1 MYEDNN
7 TFEDIMERTL
17 AKVATDVDK
26 REGSVIYNAL
36 APTNEEIAY
45 LYTLLDAII
54 ENGFADTAERDYL
67 IQRCKERGIYPDEAT
82 CAILK
87 AEFNMEIPIGNRF
100 NLGELNYV
108 AIAFIEQKNV
118 SVKNED
124 GETEVKALWYY
135 QLQCEEAGT
144 EGNTQFGVL
153 EAIDF
158 VDTNMEGSIVELLVP
173 AEDEEDTEALRER
186 YLNSFSTTP
195 FGGNQDD
202 YKEEVGKLDGV
213 GGVKIIPVWDGGG
226 TVKLIIINSNFEVA
240 SEVLVAN
247 VQNAIDPPP
256 QGKGA
261 GLAPIGHTVTV
272 VSCRAD
278 IIPISISCTLED
290 GYTWDAI
297 REQVTANIEAYFL
310 EIRKRWAN
318 EDNSIVRVS
327 QVENRI
333 LSIEGVIDVQ
343 NTKLNNR
350 AENFTCDFE
359 AIPVLGVITNA

>member
-17 AKVATDVDK
+17 AKVATNVDK

-45 LYTLLDAII
+45 LYVLLDAII

-82 CAILK
+82 CAVLK

-100 NLGELNYV
+100 NLGDLNYV
-108 AIAFIEQKNV
+108 VISFIEQKNI
-118 SVKNED
+118 SVENED
-124 GETEVKALWYY
+124 GETELKTFWYY

-186 YLNSFSTTP
+186 YLNSFSATP

-202 YKEEVGKLDGV
+202 YKEKVSKLDGI

-240 SEVLVAN
+240 STVLIAN
-247 VQNAIDPPP
+247 VQNAIDPFP
-256 QGKGA
+256 QGTGA

-272 VSCRAD
+272 VSCVAKT
-278 IIPISISCTLED
+278 IPISINCTLED
-290 GYTWDAI
+290 GYVWDNI
-297 REQVTANIEAYFL
+297 RDQVTMNIEAYFL
-310 EIRKRWAN
+310 EIRKNWAN
-318 EDNSIVRVS
+318 NENSIVRVS

-343 NTKLNNR
+343 NTKLDGTG
-350 AENFTCDFE
+350 ENLICEFD
-359 AIPVLGVITNA
+359 AIPVLGVVTNA

>member
-45 LYTLLDAII
+45 LYVLLDAII
-54 ENGFADTAERDYL
+54 ENGFADTAEREYL

-100 NLGELNYV
+100 NLGDLNYV
-108 AIAFIEQKNV
+108 IIAFIEQKNIPV
-118 SVKNED
+118 ENEN
-124 GETEVKALWYY
+124 GETEYKTVWYY

-144 EGNTQFGVL
+144 DGNTQFGVL

-186 YLNSFSTTP
+186 YLNSFSDTP
-195 FGGNQDD
+195 FGGNQAD
-202 YKEEVGKLDGV
+202 YKKEVGKLDGV
-213 GGVKIIPVWDGGG
+213 GGVKIIPVWAGGG

-240 SEVLVAN
+240 SGVLVAN

-256 QGKGA
+256 QGEGA

-272 VSCRAD
+272 ESCEAKT
-278 IIPISISCTLED
+278 IPISINCTLED
-290 GYTWDAI
+290 GYSWDEI
-297 REQVTANIEAYFL
+297 KEQVTENIETYFL

-333 LSIEGVIDVQ
+333 LSIE
-343 NTKLNNR
+343 
-350 AENFTCDFE
+350 
-359 AIPVLGVITNA
+359 